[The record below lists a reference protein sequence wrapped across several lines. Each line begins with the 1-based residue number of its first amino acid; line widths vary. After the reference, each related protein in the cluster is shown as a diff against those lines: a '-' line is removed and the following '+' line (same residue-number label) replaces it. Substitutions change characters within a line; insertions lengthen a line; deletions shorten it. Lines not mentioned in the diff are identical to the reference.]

1 MGTILLILFSF
12 TLFLSAFLL
21 FWVELMVAKMVL
33 PLLGGSPA
41 VWNTCLFFF
50 QTTLLLAYGYAHL
63 TTKWWGTRRQTLIHI
78 LVLLLPIAFLPIT
91 LTQGWLPPQADN
103 PTFWLLGLL
112 LLSVGSPFFAISTT
126 APLVQKWFAHTNHP
140 NSADPYFLYT
150 ASNLGSLLGALAYPV
165 LIEPNFSLSTQS
177 WGWGI
182 GYGLLFLLTLG
193 CGACLWLSKK
203 NDASTQ
209 AENQVDENISAP
221 APTWQLKTQWI
232 LLSFLPSSLLLG
244 VTTYLTTDL
253 AAIPLL
259 WALPLAIYLLTF
271 IFAFAR
277 KPIFSEKKIEIGL
290 PLLLSPL
297 IILSLLKIIQPVWL
311 LLPLHLLGLLGIAGV
326 FHSKLAKSRPNPK
339 YLTSFYFWISLGGVL
354 GGLFNA
360 IAAPLLFPNVL
371 EYPLILGLSLLLL
384 GISSTEELKQQADA
398 KKRAEAA
405 ILATLINGDNSGS
418 YTPLHFKSSNL
429 PGSRRS
435 PLILALSIALLFC
448 FLLAGFQVKYFQSN
462 SLGIIFAVGLL
473 SAIRYAFNLHPI
485 RLFISIIL
493 IILINQFYLPG
504 MGALLVTERS
514 FFGVNRVL
522 ENKSANYHSLLHG
535 TTLHG
540 KQSLDPQR
548 RHEPL
553 TYFSYTSPIGQVFQ
567 VLDKERRFSHI
578 GVMGLGI
585 GTLAAYAKPGQ
596 HWTFYEIDPSVK
608 KLAQNPKYFTFLA
621 DASAEFS
628 IVLGDARLSV
638 QKVTNNYYD
647 LLIMDAFSSDSIP
660 THLVTREAIQLYLTK
675 LAKSGLLAI
684 NISNRHLNLEPV
696 LGALADNLGLST
708 LRQLQGNISQAER
721 ELGKSP
727 SHWVLFARE
736 KRDFGELIN
745 DSRWQA
751 IAHIQGFAQKPHAPL
766 WTDDFSNIFQVL
778 RIFQPP
784 QS

>member
-1 MGTILLILFSF
+1 VDTILLILFSL

-41 VWNTCLFFF
+41 VWNTSLFFF
-50 QTTLLLAYGYAHL
+50 QTTLLLAYGYAHI

-78 LVLLLPIAFLPIT
+78 LVLLLPMAFLPIT
-91 LTQGWLPPQADN
+91 LTKGWLPPQTDN

-112 LLSVGSPFFAISTT
+112 LLSVGSPFFAVSTT

-150 ASNLGSLLGALAYPV
+150 ASNLGSLLGVIAYPI
-165 LIEPNFSLSTQS
+165 LIEPNLSLSSQS

-203 NDASTQ
+203 SNNPQ
-209 AENQVDENISAP
+209 EKAENQVDENIP

-271 IFAFAR
+271 IFTFAR
-277 KPIFSEKKIEIGL
+277 KPIFSEKTIEIGL

-326 FHSKLAKSRPNPK
+326 FHGKLAKSRPNPK

-384 GISSTEELKQQADA
+384 GISSAEELKQQAEA
-398 KKRAEAA
+398 KKRAEEA
-405 ILATLINGDNSGS
+405 ILATLINGDDSGN
-418 YTPLHFKSSNL
+418 YTPLHFNSSNL

-435 PLILALSIALLFC
+435 PLILAISIALLFC
-448 FLLAGFQVKYFQSN
+448 FLLAGFQVKYFHGN

-473 SAIRYAFNLHPI
+473 LAMRYAFNLHPT
-485 RLFISIIL
+485 RLFISVIL

-522 ENKSANYHSLLHG
+522 ENKSENYHSLLHG

-567 VLDKERRFSHI
+567 VLDQRLSHI

-596 HWTFYEIDPSVK
+596 NWTFYEIDPSVE

-621 DASAEFS
+621 DAQAEFS
-628 IVLGDARLSV
+628 IILGDARLSV

-675 LAKSGLLAI
+675 LAKAGLLAI

-696 LGALADNLGLST
+696 LGALANNLGLST
-708 LRQLQGNISQAER
+708 LRQLQWNISQAER

-736 KRDFGELIN
+736 RGDFGELTN

-751 IAHIQGFAQKPHAPL
+751 IAPKPYAPI

-778 RIFQPP
+778 RIFNPT
-784 QS
+784 